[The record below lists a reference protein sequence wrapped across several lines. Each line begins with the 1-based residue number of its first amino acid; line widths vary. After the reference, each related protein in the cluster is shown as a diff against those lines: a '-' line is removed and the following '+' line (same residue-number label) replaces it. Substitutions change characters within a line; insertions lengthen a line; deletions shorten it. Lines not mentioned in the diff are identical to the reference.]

1 MDKINLKEE
10 ATLEKIRSFFNSEDM
25 NEEEI
30 ASVLEELSDDE
41 KEELT
46 DYLLEEEGISDLE
59 EIEEIDDI
67 DDDIIEESEDEED
80 DRPIKRPEPVS
91 LSPITR
97 KDMMKLSDL
106 TNEEIVERFQQ
117 GNQNALSALVEKN
130 QGLVRSR
137 ASYFYRSHGNDLD
150 LEDLVQSG
158 MLGMIR
164 AAEKFDLSLG
174 YKFTT
179 YAYKWIDK
187 AIRKAINKEGHT
199 IRIPAGKYLKLNKL
213 KQILKANP
221 EASDEE
227 IYKILEKEGIDKKQA
242 DDLFLINRNQVNST
256 SLNINLDSEDST
268 GDELM
273 DMVGDESTPVDI
285 LILEKDMENFLM
297 KALDQLTDREKQII
311 IYRYGLDNEKPK
323 TLEEIG
329 TIYDLSRER
338 IRQIENQA
346 LGKLKEYSDAENWKE
361 LLQNKLRIYL
371 QQFFCKN
378 FQESQAF

>member
-1 MDKINLKEE
+1 MDKINLQDE
-10 ATLEKIRSFFNSEDM
+10 
-25 NEEEI
+25 
-30 ASVLEELSDDE
+30 SVLEKFREFYNPDEDIDSEDAKRLYEEMSEEQKEDFNEFLLGDRDIIDENNKEDFMDDD
-41 KEELT
+41 L
-46 DYLLEEEGISDLE
+46 DLISDGD
-59 EIEEIDDI
+59 IE
-67 DDDIIEESEDEED
+67 EDEED
-80 DRPIKRPEPVS
+80 EDDQPNLSQKR
-91 LSPITR
+91 ITNSIVAR
-97 KDMMKLSDL
+97 KRNDIIKLSDL
-106 TNEEIVERFQQ
+106 SNEEIVESFQS
-117 GNQNALSALVEKN
+117 GNQNALGALVDKN

-137 ASYFYRSHGNDLD
+137 ASYFFRSHGNDLE

-164 AAEKFDLSLG
+164 AAEKFDLTLG

-221 EASDEE
+221 EANEKELYS
-227 IYKILEKEGIDKKQA
+227 ILENEGINKKQA

-273 DMVGDESTPVDI
+273 DMVGDDSTPVDDQ
-285 LILEKDMENFLM
+285 ILEKDMENFLL
-297 KALDQLTDREKQII
+297 KALDQLTEREKQII
-311 IYRYGLDNEKPK
+311 IYRYGLDNDKPK

-329 TIYDLSRER
+329 KIYELSRER

-346 LGKLKEYSDAENWKE
+346 LGKLKEFSD
-361 LLQNKLRIYL
+361 
-371 QQFFCKN
+371 
-378 FQESQAF
+378 QE

>member
-1 MDKINLKEE
+1 MDKINLKDKE
-10 ATLEKIRSFFNSEDM
+10 TLEKLRDYLDTTDMTEEELIEVVESMTEEQKEEILDIISED
-25 NEEEI
+25 
-30 ASVLEELSDDE
+30 
-41 KEELT
+41 
-46 DYLLEEEGISDLE
+46 
-59 EIEEIDDI
+59 
-67 DDDIIEESEDEED
+67 DDDDFD
-80 DRPIKRPEPVS
+80 DDLIGSAKKGVNTSLAPIR
-91 LSPITR
+91 R

-106 TNEEIVERFQQ
+106 NNEEIVEQFQL

-137 ASYFYRSHGNDLD
+137 ASYFFRSHGNDLD

-164 AAEKFDLSLG
+164 AAEKFDLTLG

-227 IYKILEKEGIDKKQA
+227 IYRILENEGINKKQA

-297 KALDQLTDREKQII
+297 QALDQLTDREKQII

-323 TLEEIG
+323 TLEQIG
-329 TIYDLSRER
+329 SIYDLSRER

-346 LGKLKEYSDAENWKE
+346 LGKLKDYSDS
-361 LLQNKLRIYL
+361 IG
-371 QQFFCKN
+371 
-378 FQESQAF
+378 

>member
-1 MDKINLKEE
+1 MDKINLKDER
-10 ATLEKIRSFFNSEDM
+10 TIKRLHQYFNSEDM
-25 NEEEI
+25 SQEEI
-30 ASVLEELSDDE
+30 TSVIEDLSDEE
-41 KEELT
+41 KEEVYDFIT
-46 DYLLEEEGISDLE
+46 KEE
-59 EIEEIDDI
+59 
-67 DDDIIEESEDEED
+67 IIEEEDEEFEENEDIDEVD
-80 DRPIKRPEPVS
+80 DIEDEDDEDFIKAKRNQTAAITP
-91 LSPITR
+91 LTR

-106 TNEEIVERFQQ
+106 TNEEIVEQFQE
-117 GNQNALSALVEKN
+117 GNQNALAALVEKN

-227 IYKILEKEGIDKKQA
+227 LYKILEKEGIDKKQA

-273 DMVGDESTPVDI
+273 DMVGDESTPVDM
-285 LILEKDMENFLM
+285 LILERDMENFLM
-297 KALDQLTDREKQII
+297 KALNQLTDREKQII

-329 TIYDLSRER
+329 SIYDLSRER

-346 LGKLKEYSDAENWKE
+346 LGKLKEYSDSEN
-361 LLQNKLRIYL
+361 
-371 QQFFCKN
+371 
-378 FQESQAF
+378 

>member
-1 MDKINLKEE
+1 MDKIDFNDEE
-10 ATLEKIRSFFNSEDM
+10 VFEKFKDFFDEDDIDEKQAQKIYKGLT
-25 NEEEI
+25 EE
-30 ASVLEELSDDE
+30 E
-41 KEELT
+41 KEEFEQF
-46 DYLLEEEGISDLE
+46 LEDEEL
-59 EIEEIDDI
+59 EIEEEEDRKKIKNSI
-67 DDDIIEESEDEED
+67 VARQRSDII
-80 DRPIKRPEPVS
+80 R
-91 LSPITR
+91 
-97 KDMMKLSDL
+97 LSDL
-106 TNEEIVERFQQ
+106 TNEQIVEQFQE
-117 GNQNALSALVEKN
+117 GNQNALGALVDKN

-137 ASYFYRSHGNDLD
+137 ASYFYRSHGNDLE

-164 AAEKFDLSLG
+164 AAEKFDLTLG

-221 EASDEE
+221 EASEE
-227 IYKILEKEGIDKKQA
+227 ELYKILKQEGIDKKQA

-273 DMVGDESTPVDI
+273 DMVGDDSIPVDDQI
-285 LILEKDMENFLM
+285 LKKDMEDFLM
-297 KALDQLTDREKQII
+297 KALDQLSDREKQII

-329 TIYDLSRER
+329 TIYNLSRER

-346 LGKLKEYSDAENWKE
+346 IGKLKQYSDQDW
-361 LLQNKLRIYL
+361 
-371 QQFFCKN
+371 
-378 FQESQAF
+378 

>member
-1 MDKINLKEE
+1 MGDKMDKINLKDKK
-10 ATLEKIRSFFNSEDM
+10 TLEKLQEYLNSEDLT
-25 NEEEI
+25 EEEI
-30 ASVLEELSDDE
+30 ISILEGLTEEEKDEIMDIISDEVDDDDE
-41 KEELT
+41 
-46 DYLLEEEGISDLE
+46 
-59 EIEEIDDI
+59 
-67 DDDIIEESEDEED
+67 DDDFEERKTNVSKASIVPISRRDMIE
-80 DRPIKRPEPVS
+80 
-91 LSPITR
+91 
-97 KDMMKLSDL
+97 LSDL
-106 TNEEIVERFQQ
+106 TNEQIVEQFQI
-117 GNQNALSALVEKN
+117 GNQNALAALVEKN

-137 ASYFYRSHGNDLD
+137 ASYFFRSHGNDLD

-227 IYKILEKEGIDKKQA
+227 LYRILEKEGIDKKQA

-273 DMVGDESTPVDI
+273 DMVGDESTPVDM
-285 LILEKDMENFLM
+285 LILEKDMENFLL

-311 IYRYGLDNEKPK
+311 IFRYGLDNEKPK

-329 TIYDLSRER
+329 KIYDLSRER

-346 LGKLKEYSDAENWKE
+346 LGKLKEFSERE
-361 LLQNKLRIYL
+361 
-371 QQFFCKN
+371 
-378 FQESQAF
+378 E

>member
-46 DYLLEEEGISDLE
+46 DYLLEEEGISDPE

-164 AAEKFDLSLG
+164 AAEKFNLSLG

-346 LGKLKEYSDAENWKE
+346 LGKLKEYSDAEN
-361 LLQNKLRIYL
+361 
-371 QQFFCKN
+371 
-378 FQESQAF
+378 

>member
-1 MDKINLKEE
+1 MDKINFKDEE
-10 ATLEKIRSFFNSEDM
+10 VLDKFKDFFD
-25 NEEEI
+25 EEEI
-30 ASVLEELSDDE
+30 DQKEALKIYKKLTDEE
-41 KEELT
+41 KEEF
-46 DYLLEEEGISDLE
+46 DQYLEDEDLDNE
-59 EIEEIDDI
+59 FE
-67 DDDIIEESEDEED
+67 DDDKKKEKTNLLVAKQRSDI
-80 DRPIKRPEPVS
+80 
-91 LSPITR
+91 L
-97 KDMMKLSDL
+97 KLSDL
-106 TNEEIVERFQQ
+106 TNEQIVEQFQK
-117 GNQNALSALVEKN
+117 GNQNALGALVDKN

-137 ASYFYRSHGNDLD
+137 ASYFYRSHGNDLE

-221 EASDEE
+221 EASEE
-227 IYKILEKEGIDKKQA
+227 ELYKILKQEGIDKKQA

-273 DMVGDESTPVDI
+273 DMVGDESIPVDDQI
-285 LILEKDMENFLM
+285 LKKDMEEFLM
-297 KALDQLTDREKQII
+297 KALDQLSDREKQII
-311 IYRYGLDNEKPK
+311 VYRYGLDNEKPK

-329 TIYDLSRER
+329 TIYNLSRER

-346 LGKLKEYSDAENWKE
+346 LGKLKQYSD
-361 LLQNKLRIYL
+361 
-371 QQFFCKN
+371 
-378 FQESQAF
+378 QE

>member
-1 MDKINLKEE
+1 MDKINLKDKE
-10 ATLEKIRSFFNSEDM
+10 TLEKLRDYLDTSDLSE
-25 NEEEI
+25 
-30 ASVLEELSDDE
+30 
-41 KEELT
+41 EELT
-46 DYLLEEEGISDLE
+46 QLVDAMTDEQKE
-59 EIEEIDDI
+59 EIL
-67 DDDIIEESEDEED
+67 DIISEED
-80 DRPIKRPEPVS
+80 DEDFDDDDDLIGSAKKGVNTSLAPIR
-91 LSPITR
+91 R

-106 TNEEIVERFQQ
+106 NNEEIVEQFQL

-137 ASYFYRSHGNDLD
+137 ASYFFRSHGNDLD

-164 AAEKFDLSLG
+164 AAEKFDLTLG

-227 IYKILEKEGIDKKQA
+227 IYRILENEGINKKQA

-273 DMVGDESTPVDI
+273 DMVGDESTPVDMV
-285 LILEKDMENFLM
+285 ILEKDMENFLM
-297 KALDQLTDREKQII
+297 QALDQLTEREKQII

-323 TLEEIG
+323 TLEQIG
-329 TIYDLSRER
+329 SISVSYTHLTLPTSDLV
-338 IRQIENQA
+338 
-346 LGKLKEYSDAENWKE
+346 
-361 LLQNKLRIYL
+361 
-371 QQFFCKN
+371 
-378 FQESQAF
+378 

>member
-1 MDKINLKEE
+1 MDKINLKDTE
-10 ATLEKIRSFFNSEDM
+10 TLEKLRDYLDTSD
-25 NEEEI
+25 
-30 ASVLEELSDDE
+30 LSD
-41 KEELT
+41 EELT
-46 DYLLEEEGISDLE
+46 QLVEAMTDEQRE
-59 EIEEIDDI
+59 EIL
-67 DDDIIEESEDEED
+67 DIISEED
-80 DRPIKRPEPVS
+80 DEDFDDDDDLIGSAKKGVNTSLAPIR
-91 LSPITR
+91 R

-106 TNEEIVERFQQ
+106 NNEEIVEQFQL
-117 GNQNALSALVEKN
+117 GNQNALAALVEKN

-137 ASYFYRSHGNDLD
+137 ASYFFRSHGNDLD

-164 AAEKFDLSLG
+164 AAEKFDLTLG

-227 IYKILEKEGIDKKQA
+227 IYRILENEGINKKQA

-273 DMVGDESTPVDI
+273 DMVGDESTPVDM

-297 KALDQLTDREKQII
+297 QALDQLTDREKQII

-323 TLEEIG
+323 TLEQIG
-329 TIYDLSRER
+329 AIYDLSRER

-346 LGKLKEYSDAENWKE
+346 LGKLKDYSDS
-361 LLQNKLRIYL
+361 IG
-371 QQFFCKN
+371 
-378 FQESQAF
+378 

>member
-1 MDKINLKEE
+1 MDKINLQDESILEKFREFYNPEEDIDSEDAKRLYEEMSDEKKEDFADFLLEGAEVIEE
-10 ATLEKIRSFFNSEDM
+10 APGEDFVDDDVDLVTEEDLEDE
-25 NEEEI
+25 
-30 ASVLEELSDDE
+30 DDE
-41 KEELT
+41 DESLAQAQPRVKNS
-46 DYLLEEEGISDLE
+46 IVARKRN
-59 EIEEIDDI
+59 
-67 DDDIIEESEDEED
+67 DII
-80 DRPIKRPEPVS
+80 
-91 LSPITR
+91 
-97 KDMMKLSDL
+97 KLSDL
-106 TNEEIVERFQQ
+106 TNEEIVASFQE
-117 GNQNALSALVEKN
+117 GNQNALGALVEKN

-137 ASYFYRSHGNDLD
+137 ASYFFRSHGNDLE

-221 EASDEE
+221 EATDDEL
-227 IYKILEKEGIDKKQA
+227 YAILENEGINKKQA

-273 DMVGDESTPVDI
+273 DMVGDDSTPVDDQ
-285 LILEKDMENFLM
+285 ILEKDMEMFLL

-329 TIYDLSRER
+329 KIYNLSRER

-346 LGKLKEYSDAENWKE
+346 LGKLKEFSD
-361 LLQNKLRIYL
+361 
-371 QQFFCKN
+371 
-378 FQESQAF
+378 QE

>member
-1 MDKINLKEE
+1 MDKINFNDEE
-10 ATLEKIRSFFNSEDM
+10 VFEKFKDFFDEDD
-25 NEEEI
+25 I
-30 ASVLEELSDDE
+30 DE
-41 KEELT
+41 KEAQKIYKGLT
-46 DYLLEEEGISDLE
+46 EEEKE
-59 EIEEIDDI
+59 EFEQFL
-67 DDDIIEESEDEED
+67 EDEELEED
-80 DRPIKRPEPVS
+80 EDKDEEDRKKIKNS
-91 LSPITR
+91 LVARQRSDIIR
-97 KDMMKLSDL
+97 LSDL
-106 TNEEIVERFQQ
+106 TNEQIVEQFQE
-117 GNQNALSALVEKN
+117 GNQNALGALVDKN

-137 ASYFYRSHGNDLD
+137 ASYFYRSHGNDLE

-164 AAEKFDLSLG
+164 AAEKFDLTLG

-221 EASDEE
+221 EASEE
-227 IYKILEKEGIDKKQA
+227 ELYKILKQEGIDKKQA

-273 DMVGDESTPVDI
+273 DMVGDDSIPVDDQI
-285 LILEKDMENFLM
+285 LKKDMEDFLM
-297 KALDQLTDREKQII
+297 KALDQLSDREKQII

-329 TIYDLSRER
+329 TIYSLSRER

-346 LGKLKEYSDAENWKE
+346 LGKLKQYSD
-361 LLQNKLRIYL
+361 
-371 QQFFCKN
+371 
-378 FQESQAF
+378 QE

>member
-1 MDKINLKEE
+1 MDKIN
-10 ATLEKIRSFFNSEDM
+10 FND
-25 NEEEI
+25 EEI
-30 ASVLEELSDDE
+30 FEKFKDFFDEDEIDQKEAQKIYKGLTEEE
-41 KEELT
+41 KEEFDQFL
-46 DYLLEEEGISDLE
+46 
-59 EIEEIDDI
+59 
-67 DDDIIEESEDEED
+67 EDEELEED
-80 DRPIKRPEPVS
+80 EEEENRKKIKNS
-91 LSPITR
+91 LVARQRSDIIR
-97 KDMMKLSDL
+97 LSDL
-106 TNEEIVERFQQ
+106 TNEQIVEQFQE
-117 GNQNALSALVEKN
+117 GNQNALGALVDKN

-137 ASYFYRSHGNDLD
+137 ASYFYRSHGNDLE

-164 AAEKFDLSLG
+164 AAEKFDLTLG

-221 EASDEE
+221 EASEE
-227 IYKILEKEGIDKKQA
+227 ELYKILKQEGIDKKQA

-273 DMVGDESTPVDI
+273 DMVGDDSIPVDDQI
-285 LILEKDMENFLM
+285 LKKDMEDFLM
-297 KALDQLTDREKQII
+297 KALDQLSDREKQII

-329 TIYDLSRER
+329 TIYSLSRER

-346 LGKLKEYSDAENWKE
+346 LGKLKQYSD
-361 LLQNKLRIYL
+361 QD
-371 QQFFCKN
+371 
-378 FQESQAF
+378 

>member
-1 MDKINLKEE
+1 MGDKMDKINLKDKK
-10 ATLEKIRSFFNSEDM
+10 TLEKLQEYLNSEDLT
-25 NEEEI
+25 EEEI
-30 ASVLEELSDDE
+30 ISILEGLTEEEKDEIMDIISDEVDDDDE
-41 KEELT
+41 
-46 DYLLEEEGISDLE
+46 
-59 EIEEIDDI
+59 
-67 DDDIIEESEDEED
+67 DDDFEERNKNVSKTSIMPISRRDMIE
-80 DRPIKRPEPVS
+80 
-91 LSPITR
+91 
-97 KDMMKLSDL
+97 LSDL
-106 TNEEIVERFQQ
+106 TNEQIVEQFQI
-117 GNQNALSALVEKN
+117 GNQNALAALVEKN

-137 ASYFYRSHGNDLD
+137 ASYFFRSHGNDLD

-227 IYKILEKEGIDKKQA
+227 LYRILEKEGIDKKQA

-273 DMVGDESTPVDI
+273 DMVGDESTPVDM
-285 LILEKDMENFLM
+285 LILEKDMENFLL

-311 IYRYGLDNEKPK
+311 IFRYGLDNEKPK

-329 TIYDLSRER
+329 KIYDLSRER

-346 LGKLKEYSDAENWKE
+346 LGKLKDFSEREE
-361 LLQNKLRIYL
+361 
-371 QQFFCKN
+371 
-378 FQESQAF
+378 

>member
-1 MDKINLKEE
+1 MDKINLKDKE
-10 ATLEKIRSFFNSEDM
+10 TLEKLRDYLDTSDLSE
-25 NEEEI
+25 
-30 ASVLEELSDDE
+30 
-41 KEELT
+41 EELT
-46 DYLLEEEGISDLE
+46 QLVDAMTDEQKE
-59 EIEEIDDI
+59 EIL
-67 DDDIIEESEDEED
+67 DIISEED
-80 DRPIKRPEPVS
+80 DEDFDDDDDLIGSAKKGVNTSLAPIR
-91 LSPITR
+91 R

-106 TNEEIVERFQQ
+106 NNEEIVEQFQL

-137 ASYFYRSHGNDLD
+137 ASYFFRSHGNDLD

-164 AAEKFDLSLG
+164 AAEKFDLTLG

-227 IYKILEKEGIDKKQA
+227 IYRILENEGINKKQA

-273 DMVGDESTPVDI
+273 DMVGDESTPVDM

-297 KALDQLTDREKQII
+297 QALDQLTEREKQII

-323 TLEEIG
+323 TLEQIG
-329 TIYDLSRER
+329 SIYDLSRER

-346 LGKLKEYSDAENWKE
+346 LGKLKDYSDS
-361 LLQNKLRIYL
+361 IG
-371 QQFFCKN
+371 
-378 FQESQAF
+378 

>member
-1 MDKINLKEE
+1 MDKINLQDESILEKFREFYNPEEDIDSEDAKRLYEEMSDEKKEDFADFLLEGAEVIEE
-10 ATLEKIRSFFNSEDM
+10 APGEDFVDDDVDLVTEEDLEDE
-25 NEEEI
+25 
-30 ASVLEELSDDE
+30 DDE
-41 KEELT
+41 DESLSQAQPRVKNS
-46 DYLLEEEGISDLE
+46 IVARKRN
-59 EIEEIDDI
+59 
-67 DDDIIEESEDEED
+67 DII
-80 DRPIKRPEPVS
+80 
-91 LSPITR
+91 
-97 KDMMKLSDL
+97 KLSDL
-106 TNEEIVERFQQ
+106 TNEEIVASFQE
-117 GNQNALSALVEKN
+117 GNQNALGALVEKN

-137 ASYFYRSHGNDLD
+137 ASYFFRSHGNDLE

-221 EASDEE
+221 EATDDEL
-227 IYKILEKEGIDKKQA
+227 YAILENEGINKKQA

-273 DMVGDESTPVDI
+273 DMVGDDSTPVDDQ
-285 LILEKDMENFLM
+285 ILEKDMEMFLL

-329 TIYDLSRER
+329 KIYNLSRER

-346 LGKLKEYSDAENWKE
+346 LGKLKEFSD
-361 LLQNKLRIYL
+361 
-371 QQFFCKN
+371 
-378 FQESQAF
+378 QE

>member
-1 MDKINLKEE
+1 MDKINLKDKQ
-10 ATLEKIRSFFNSEDM
+10 TLEKLKEYLNSEDLS
-25 NEEEI
+25 EEEI
-30 ASVLEELSDDE
+30 YTILEGLSQEEKDEIIDIITDDE
-41 KEELT
+41 
-46 DYLLEEEGISDLE
+46 
-59 EIEEIDDI
+59 
-67 DDDIIEESEDEED
+67 EDEED
-80 DRPIKRPEPVS
+80 DDEFIGRNKSGDNTSITPIK
-91 LSPITR
+91 R

-106 TNEEIVERFQQ
+106 TNEQIVEQFQI
-117 GNQNALSALVEKN
+117 GNQNALAALVEKN

-137 ASYFYRSHGNDLD
+137 ASYFFRSHGNDLD

-227 IYKILEKEGIDKKQA
+227 LYRILENEGIDKKQA

-273 DMVGDESTPVDI
+273 DMVGDESTPVDM
-285 LILEKDMENFLM
+285 LILEKDMENFLL

-329 TIYDLSRER
+329 KIYDLSRER

-346 LGKLKEYSDAENWKE
+346 LGKLKEFSERE
-361 LLQNKLRIYL
+361 
-371 QQFFCKN
+371 
-378 FQESQAF
+378 E

>member
-1 MDKINLKEE
+1 MDKINLNDKE
-10 ATLEKIRSFFNSEDM
+10 TLEKLRDYLDTTDMTEEELIEVVESMTDEQKEEILDIISEDD
-25 NEEEI
+25 
-30 ASVLEELSDDE
+30 DDE
-41 KEELT
+41 
-46 DYLLEEEGISDLE
+46 DF
-59 EIEEIDDI
+59 
-67 DDDIIEESEDEED
+67 DDDDLIGSAKKGVNTSLA
-80 DRPIKRPEPVS
+80 PIR
-91 LSPITR
+91 R

-106 TNEEIVERFQQ
+106 NNEEIVEQFQL

-137 ASYFYRSHGNDLD
+137 ASYFFRSHGNDLD

-164 AAEKFDLSLG
+164 AAEKFDLTLG

-227 IYKILEKEGIDKKQA
+227 IYRILENEGINKKQA

-273 DMVGDESTPVDI
+273 DMVGDESTPVDM

-297 KALDQLTDREKQII
+297 QALDQLTDREKQII

-323 TLEEIG
+323 TLEQIG
-329 TIYDLSRER
+329 SIYDLSRER

-346 LGKLKEYSDAENWKE
+346 LGKLKDYSDS
-361 LLQNKLRIYL
+361 IG
-371 QQFFCKN
+371 
-378 FQESQAF
+378 

>member
-1 MDKINLKEE
+1 MDKIN
-10 ATLEKIRSFFNSEDM
+10 FND
-25 NEEEI
+25 EEI
-30 ASVLEELSDDE
+30 FEKFKDFFDEDEIDEKEAQKIYKGLTEDE
-41 KEELT
+41 KEEFDQFL
-46 DYLLEEEGISDLE
+46 
-59 EIEEIDDI
+59 
-67 DDDIIEESEDEED
+67 EDEELEED
-80 DRPIKRPEPVS
+80 EYKDEEDRKKIKNS
-91 LSPITR
+91 LVARQRSDIIR
-97 KDMMKLSDL
+97 LSDL
-106 TNEEIVERFQQ
+106 TNEQIVEQFQQ
-117 GNQNALSALVEKN
+117 GNQNALGALVDKN

-137 ASYFYRSHGNDLD
+137 ASYFYRSHGNDLE

-164 AAEKFDLSLG
+164 AAEKFDLTLG

-221 EASDEE
+221 EASEE
-227 IYKILEKEGIDKKQA
+227 ELYKILKQEGIDKKQA

-273 DMVGDESTPVDI
+273 DMVGDDSIPVDDQI
-285 LILEKDMENFLM
+285 LKKDMEDFLM
-297 KALDQLTDREKQII
+297 KALDQLSDREKQII

-329 TIYDLSRER
+329 TIYSLSRER

-346 LGKLKEYSDAENWKE
+346 LGKLKQYSDQDW
-361 LLQNKLRIYL
+361 
-371 QQFFCKN
+371 
-378 FQESQAF
+378 

>member
-1 MDKINLKEE
+1 MGDKMDKINLKDEQ
-10 ATLEKIRSFFNSEDM
+10 TLEKLREYLNADELS
-25 NEEEI
+25 EEEI
-30 ASVLEELSDDE
+30 STTIEALS
-41 KEELT
+41 
-46 DYLLEEEGISDLE
+46 EEEQDEL
-59 EIEEIDDI
+59 IDYI
-67 DDDIIEESEDEED
+67 SEDYEEEFD
-80 DRPIKRPEPVS
+80 EEADLGGGLAKRNPASIKPIKRQ
-91 LSPITR
+91 
-97 KDMMKLSDL
+97 DMMKLSDL
-106 TNEEIVERFQQ
+106 SNEEIVSQFQR
-117 GNQNALSALVEKN
+117 GNQNALAALVEKN

-137 ASYFYRSHGNDLD
+137 ASYFFRSHGNDLD

-227 IYKILEKEGIDKKQA
+227 LYKILENEGIDKKQA

-273 DMVGDESTPVDI
+273 DMVGDESTPVDM
-285 LILEKDMENFLM
+285 LILEKDMEEFLI
-297 KALDQLTDREKQII
+297 KALDQLTEREKQII

-329 TIYDLSRER
+329 KIYNLSRER

-346 LGKLKEYSDAENWKE
+346 LGKLKDFSEMEG
-361 LLQNKLRIYL
+361 
-371 QQFFCKN
+371 
-378 FQESQAF
+378 

>member
-1 MDKINLKEE
+1 MKNKPKKIYKGLTEE
-10 ATLEKIRSFFNSEDM
+10 
-25 NEEEI
+25 
-30 ASVLEELSDDE
+30 E
-41 KEELT
+41 KEEFEQF
-46 DYLLEEEGISDLE
+46 LEDEEL
-59 EIEEIDDI
+59 EIEEEEDRKKIKNSI
-67 DDDIIEESEDEED
+67 VARQRSDII
-80 DRPIKRPEPVS
+80 R
-91 LSPITR
+91 
-97 KDMMKLSDL
+97 LSDL
-106 TNEEIVERFQQ
+106 TNEQIVEQFQE
-117 GNQNALSALVEKN
+117 GNQNALGALVDKN

-137 ASYFYRSHGNDLD
+137 ASYFYRSHGNDLE

-164 AAEKFDLSLG
+164 AAEKFDLTLG

-221 EASDEE
+221 EASEE
-227 IYKILEKEGIDKKQA
+227 ELYKILKQEGIDKKQA

-273 DMVGDESTPVDI
+273 DMVGDDSIPVDDQI
-285 LILEKDMENFLM
+285 LKKDMEDFLM
-297 KALDQLTDREKQII
+297 KALDQLSDREKQII

-329 TIYDLSRER
+329 TIYNLSRER

-346 LGKLKEYSDAENWKE
+346 LGKLKQYSDQDW
-361 LLQNKLRIYL
+361 
-371 QQFFCKN
+371 
-378 FQESQAF
+378 

>member
-1 MDKINLKEE
+1 MDKINLEDKE
-10 ATLEKIRSFFNSEDM
+10 TLEKLKDYLDNPDMTDEDLLKVI
-25 NEEEI
+25 ESLTEDQKEEI
-30 ASVLEELSDDE
+30 LEIIAEDDE
-41 KEELT
+41 
-46 DYLLEEEGISDLE
+46 DF
-59 EIEEIDDI
+59 
-67 DDDIIEESEDEED
+67 DDDD
-80 DRPIKRPEPVS
+80 DDDDDLIGSAKKGVNTSLAPIK
-91 LSPITR
+91 R

-106 TNEEIVERFQQ
+106 NNEEIVEQFQL
-117 GNQNALSALVEKN
+117 GNQNALAALVEKN

-137 ASYFYRSHGNDLD
+137 ASYFFRSHGNDLD

-227 IYKILEKEGIDKKQA
+227 LYRILENEGINKKQA

-273 DMVGDESTPVDI
+273 DMVGDESTPVDM

-297 KALDQLTDREKQII
+297 QALDQLTDREKQII

-323 TLEEIG
+323 TLEQIG
-329 TIYDLSRER
+329 SIYDLSRER

-346 LGKLKEYSDAENWKE
+346 LGKLKDYSD
-361 LLQNKLRIYL
+361 LVG
-371 QQFFCKN
+371 
-378 FQESQAF
+378 

>member
-1 MDKINLKEE
+1 MDKINFNDEE
-10 ATLEKIRSFFNSEDM
+10 VFEKFKDFFDEDD
-25 NEEEI
+25 I
-30 ASVLEELSDDE
+30 DE
-41 KEELT
+41 KEAQKIYKGLT
-46 DYLLEEEGISDLE
+46 EEEKE
-59 EIEEIDDI
+59 EFEQFL
-67 DDDIIEESEDEED
+67 EDEELEED
-80 DRPIKRPEPVS
+80 EDKDEEDRKKIKNS
-91 LSPITR
+91 LVARQRSDIIR
-97 KDMMKLSDL
+97 LSDL
-106 TNEEIVERFQQ
+106 TNEQIVEQFQE
-117 GNQNALSALVEKN
+117 GNQNALGALVDKN

-137 ASYFYRSHGNDLD
+137 ASYFYRSHGNDLE

-164 AAEKFDLSLG
+164 AAEKFDLTLG

-221 EASDEE
+221 EASEE
-227 IYKILEKEGIDKKQA
+227 ELYKILKQEGIDKKQA

-273 DMVGDESTPVDI
+273 DMVGDDSIPVDDQI
-285 LILEKDMENFLM
+285 LKKDMEDFLM
-297 KALDQLTDREKQII
+297 KALDQLSEREKQII

-329 TIYDLSRER
+329 TIYNLSRER

-346 LGKLKEYSDAENWKE
+346 LGKLKQYSD
-361 LLQNKLRIYL
+361 QD
-371 QQFFCKN
+371 
-378 FQESQAF
+378 

>member
-1 MDKINLKEE
+1 MDKIN
-10 ATLEKIRSFFNSEDM
+10 FND
-25 NEEEI
+25 EEI
-30 ASVLEELSDDE
+30 FEKFKDFFDEDEIDEKEAQKIYKGLTEDE
-41 KEELT
+41 KEEFDQFL
-46 DYLLEEEGISDLE
+46 
-59 EIEEIDDI
+59 
-67 DDDIIEESEDEED
+67 EDEELEED
-80 DRPIKRPEPVS
+80 EYKDEEDRKKIKNS
-91 LSPITR
+91 LVARQRSDIIR
-97 KDMMKLSDL
+97 LSDL
-106 TNEEIVERFQQ
+106 TNEQIVEQFQE
-117 GNQNALSALVEKN
+117 GNQNALGALVDKN

-137 ASYFYRSHGNDLD
+137 ASYFYRSHGNDLE

-164 AAEKFDLSLG
+164 AAEKFDLTLG

-221 EASDEE
+221 EASEE
-227 IYKILEKEGIDKKQA
+227 ELYKILKQEGIDKKQA

-273 DMVGDESTPVDI
+273 DMVGDDSIPVDDQI
-285 LILEKDMENFLM
+285 LKKDMEDFLM
-297 KALDQLTDREKQII
+297 KALDQLSDREKQII

-329 TIYDLSRER
+329 TIYSLSRER

-346 LGKLKEYSDAENWKE
+346 LGKLKQYSD
-361 LLQNKLRIYL
+361 QD
-371 QQFFCKN
+371 
-378 FQESQAF
+378 

>member
-1 MDKINLKEE
+1 MRIKINKFKMGDNMDKINLEDKE
-10 ATLEKIRSFFNSEDM
+10 TLEKLKDYLDNPDMTDEDLLKVI
-25 NEEEI
+25 ESLTEDQKEEI
-30 ASVLEELSDDE
+30 LEIIAEDDE
-41 KEELT
+41 
-46 DYLLEEEGISDLE
+46 DF
-59 EIEEIDDI
+59 
-67 DDDIIEESEDEED
+67 DDDD
-80 DRPIKRPEPVS
+80 DDDDDLIGSAKKGVNTSLAPIK
-91 LSPITR
+91 R

-106 TNEEIVERFQQ
+106 NNEEIVEQFQL
-117 GNQNALSALVEKN
+117 GNQNALAALVEKN

-137 ASYFYRSHGNDLD
+137 ASYFFRSHGNDLD

-227 IYKILEKEGIDKKQA
+227 LYRILENEGINKKQA

-273 DMVGDESTPVDI
+273 DMVGDESTPVDM

-297 KALDQLTDREKQII
+297 QALDQLTDREKQII

-323 TLEEIG
+323 TLEQIG
-329 TIYDLSRER
+329 SIYDLSRER

-346 LGKLKEYSDAENWKE
+346 LGKLKDYSD
-361 LLQNKLRIYL
+361 LVG
-371 QQFFCKN
+371 
-378 FQESQAF
+378 

>member
-1 MDKINLKEE
+1 MDKINLKDKE
-10 ATLEKIRSFFNSEDM
+10 TLEKLRDYLDTSDLSDEELIEIVEAMTDDQREEILDIISED
-25 NEEEI
+25 
-30 ASVLEELSDDE
+30 DDE
-41 KEELT
+41 
-46 DYLLEEEGISDLE
+46 DF
-59 EIEEIDDI
+59 
-67 DDDIIEESEDEED
+67 DDDD
-80 DRPIKRPEPVS
+80 DDLIGSAKKGVNTSLAPIR
-91 LSPITR
+91 R

-106 TNEEIVERFQQ
+106 NNEEIVEQFQL

-137 ASYFYRSHGNDLD
+137 ASYFFRSHGNDLD

-164 AAEKFDLSLG
+164 AAEKFDLTLG

-227 IYKILEKEGIDKKQA
+227 IYRILENEGINKKQA

-273 DMVGDESTPVDI
+273 DMVGDESTPVDM

-297 KALDQLTDREKQII
+297 QALDQLTDREKQII

-323 TLEEIG
+323 TLEQIG
-329 TIYDLSRER
+329 SIYDLSRER

-346 LGKLKEYSDAENWKE
+346 LGKLKDYSDS
-361 LLQNKLRIYL
+361 IG
-371 QQFFCKN
+371 
-378 FQESQAF
+378 

>member
-1 MDKINLKEE
+1 MDKINLNDES
-10 ATLEKIRSFFNSEDM
+10 TLDEFRNFIED
-25 NEEEI
+25 EEI
-30 ASVLEELSDDE
+30 D
-41 KEELT
+41 
-46 DYLLEEEGISDLE
+46 
-59 EIEEIDDI
+59 EEIDDEI
-67 DDDIIEESEDEED
+67 KEDQEELEED
-80 DRPIKRPEPVS
+80 DADDDDEEVFEGSRAIEKAKSRAIIPRQKNSLVAKR
-91 LSPITR
+91 R
-97 KDMMKLSDL
+97 NDMMKLSDL
-106 TNEEIVERFQQ
+106 TNEEIVERFQD
-117 GNQNALSALVEKN
+117 GNQSALGALVEKN

-137 ASYFYRSHGNDLD
+137 ASYFYKSHGNDLE

-164 AAEKFDLSLG
+164 AAEKFDLTLG

-227 IYKILEKEGIDKKQA
+227 IYAILEKEGIDKKQA

-256 SLNINLDSEDST
+256 SLNINLDSEDSA

-273 DMVGDESTPVDI
+273 DMVGDDSMPVDDQ
-285 LILEKDMENFLM
+285 ILEKDMERFLM
-297 KALDQLTDREKQII
+297 ESLDRLSEREKQII

-329 TIYDLSRER
+329 SIYDLSRER

-346 LGKLKEYSDAENWKE
+346 LVKLKGFSDEE
-361 LLQNKLRIYL
+361 
-371 QQFFCKN
+371 
-378 FQESQAF
+378 

>member
-1 MDKINLKEE
+1 MDKINLKDKK
-10 ATLEKIRSFFNSEDM
+10 TLEKLQEYLNSEDLT
-25 NEEEI
+25 EEEI
-30 ASVLEELSDDE
+30 ISILEGLTEEEKDEIMDIISDEVDDDE
-41 KEELT
+41 
-46 DYLLEEEGISDLE
+46 
-59 EIEEIDDI
+59 
-67 DDDIIEESEDEED
+67 DDDDFEGRNKNVSKTSIMPISRRDMIE
-80 DRPIKRPEPVS
+80 
-91 LSPITR
+91 
-97 KDMMKLSDL
+97 LSDL
-106 TNEEIVERFQQ
+106 TNEQIVEQFQI
-117 GNQNALSALVEKN
+117 GNQNALAALVEKN

-137 ASYFYRSHGNDLD
+137 ASYFFRSHGNDLD

-227 IYKILEKEGIDKKQA
+227 LYRILEKEGIDKKQA

-273 DMVGDESTPVDI
+273 DMVGDESTPVDM
-285 LILEKDMENFLM
+285 LILEKDMENFLL

-311 IYRYGLDNEKPK
+311 IFRYGLDNEKPK

-329 TIYDLSRER
+329 KIYDLSRER
-338 IRQIENQA
+338 IRQIE
-346 LGKLKEYSDAENWKE
+346 
-361 LLQNKLRIYL
+361 
-371 QQFFCKN
+371 
-378 FQESQAF
+378 

>member
-1 MDKINLKEE
+1 MGDKMDKINLSDESTLDKLKEY
-10 ATLEKIRSFFNSEDM
+10 LNSDELTEDEI
-25 NEEEI
+25 NQAIEGLSEE
-30 ASVLEELSDDE
+30 E
-41 KEELT
+41 KEE
-46 DYLLEEEGISDLE
+46 
-59 EIEEIDDI
+59 
-67 DDDIIEESEDEED
+67 IIEIITDDQDQDQLDED
-80 DRPIKRPEPVS
+80 DEDFEFIGRAKNGTNTSIAPIR
-91 LSPITR
+91 R
-97 KDMMKLSDL
+97 RDMMKLSDL
-106 TNEEIVERFQQ
+106 SNEQIVEQFQL
-117 GNQNALSALVEKN
+117 GNQNALAALVDKN

-137 ASYFYRSHGNDLD
+137 ASYFFRSHGNDLD

-221 EASDEE
+221 EASDDE
-227 IYKILEKEGIDKKQA
+227 IYRILENEGIDKKQA

-273 DMVGDESTPVDI
+273 DMVGDESTPVDM
-285 LILEKDMENFLM
+285 LILEKDMENFLI
-297 KALDQLTDREKQII
+297 KALDQLSDREKQII

-329 TIYDLSRER
+329 KIYDLSRER

-346 LGKLKEYSDAENWKE
+346 LGKLKDFSEREE
-361 LLQNKLRIYL
+361 
-371 QQFFCKN
+371 
-378 FQESQAF
+378 

>member
-1 MDKINLKEE
+1 MDKINLKDQRVIDKLR
-10 ATLEKIRSFFNSEDM
+10 TYFNSLDM
-25 NEEEI
+25 SEEEI
-30 ASVLEELSDDE
+30 AIVIEELSDEERDE
-41 KEELT
+41 
-46 DYLLEEEGISDLE
+46 LLAVIEDEEGYE
-59 EIEEIDDI
+59 EKIEDNDDI
-67 DDDIIEESEDEED
+67 DKVEDIDEEEEEEED
-80 DRPIKRPEPVS
+80 YTPKKSESTAI
-91 LSPITR
+91 SPITR
-97 KDMMKLSDL
+97 MDMMKMSDL
-106 TNEEIVERFQQ
+106 TNEEIVEKFQE
-117 GNQNALSALVEKN
+117 GNQNALAALVEKN

-213 KQILKANP
+213 KQILKSNP

-273 DMVGDESTPVDI
+273 DMVGDESTPVDM
-285 LILEKDMENFLM
+285 LILERDMENFLIQ
-297 KALDQLTDREKQII
+297 ALSQLTERERQII

-329 TIYDLSRER
+329 SIYDLSRER

-346 LGKLKEYSDAENWKE
+346 LGKLKEYSDSEN
-361 LLQNKLRIYL
+361 
-371 QQFFCKN
+371 
-378 FQESQAF
+378 

>member
-1 MDKINLKEE
+1 MGDKMDKINLKDKK
-10 ATLEKIRSFFNSEDM
+10 TLEKLKEYLNSEDLT
-25 NEEEI
+25 EEEI
-30 ASVLEELSDDE
+30 ISILEGLTEEEKDEIMDIISDEVDDDE
-41 KEELT
+41 DEDE
-46 DYLLEEEGISDLE
+46 DDDLE
-59 EIEEIDDI
+59 ERNKNVSKTSIMPISRRDMIE
-67 DDDIIEESEDEED
+67 
-80 DRPIKRPEPVS
+80 
-91 LSPITR
+91 
-97 KDMMKLSDL
+97 LSDL
-106 TNEEIVERFQQ
+106 TNEQIVEQFQI
-117 GNQNALSALVEKN
+117 GNQNALAALVEKN

-137 ASYFYRSHGNDLD
+137 ASYFFRSHGNDLD

-227 IYKILEKEGIDKKQA
+227 LYRILEKEGIDKKQA

-273 DMVGDESTPVDI
+273 DMVGDESTPVDM
-285 LILEKDMENFLM
+285 LILEKDMENFLL

-311 IYRYGLDNEKPK
+311 IFRYGLDNEKPK

-329 TIYDLSRER
+329 KIYDLSRER

-346 LGKLKEYSDAENWKE
+346 LGKLKEFSERE
-361 LLQNKLRIYL
+361 
-371 QQFFCKN
+371 
-378 FQESQAF
+378 E

>member
-1 MDKINLKEE
+1 MDKINLKDKE
-10 ATLEKIRSFFNSEDM
+10 TLEKLRDYLDTSD
-25 NEEEI
+25 
-30 ASVLEELSDDE
+30 LSD
-41 KEELT
+41 EELT
-46 DYLLEEEGISDLE
+46 QLVEAMTDEQRE
-59 EIEEIDDI
+59 EIL
-67 DDDIIEESEDEED
+67 DIISEED
-80 DRPIKRPEPVS
+80 DEDFDDDDDLIGSAKKGVNTSLAPIR
-91 LSPITR
+91 R

-106 TNEEIVERFQQ
+106 NNEEIVEQFQL
-117 GNQNALSALVEKN
+117 GNQNALAALVEKN

-137 ASYFYRSHGNDLD
+137 ASYFFRSHGNDLD

-164 AAEKFDLSLG
+164 AAEKFDLTLG

-227 IYKILEKEGIDKKQA
+227 IYRILENEGINKKQA

-273 DMVGDESTPVDI
+273 DMVGDESTPVDM

-297 KALDQLTDREKQII
+297 QALDQLTDREKQII

-323 TLEEIG
+323 TLEQIG
-329 TIYDLSRER
+329 AIYDLSRER

-346 LGKLKEYSDAENWKE
+346 LGKLKDYSDS
-361 LLQNKLRIYL
+361 IG
-371 QQFFCKN
+371 
-378 FQESQAF
+378 

>member
-1 MDKINLKEE
+1 MGDKMDKINLKDKK
-10 ATLEKIRSFFNSEDM
+10 TLEKLQEYLNSEDLT
-25 NEEEI
+25 EEEI
-30 ASVLEELSDDE
+30 ISILEGLTEEEKDEIMDIISDEVDDDDE
-41 KEELT
+41 
-46 DYLLEEEGISDLE
+46 
-59 EIEEIDDI
+59 
-67 DDDIIEESEDEED
+67 DDDFEERKTNMSKASIMPISRRDMIE
-80 DRPIKRPEPVS
+80 
-91 LSPITR
+91 
-97 KDMMKLSDL
+97 LSDL
-106 TNEEIVERFQQ
+106 TNEQIVEQFQI
-117 GNQNALSALVEKN
+117 GNQNALAALVEKN

-137 ASYFYRSHGNDLD
+137 ASYFFRSHGNDLD

-227 IYKILEKEGIDKKQA
+227 LYRILEKEGIDKKQA

-273 DMVGDESTPVDI
+273 DMVGDESTPVDM
-285 LILEKDMENFLM
+285 LILEKDMENFLL

-311 IYRYGLDNEKPK
+311 IFRYGLDNEKPK

-329 TIYDLSRER
+329 KIYDLSRER

-346 LGKLKEYSDAENWKE
+346 LGKLKEFSERE
-361 LLQNKLRIYL
+361 
-371 QQFFCKN
+371 
-378 FQESQAF
+378 E

>member
-1 MDKINLKEE
+1 MGDKMDKINLKDKK
-10 ATLEKIRSFFNSEDM
+10 TLEKLQEYLNSEDLT
-25 NEEEI
+25 EEEI
-30 ASVLEELSDDE
+30 ISILEGLTEEEKDEIMDIISDEVDDDE
-41 KEELT
+41 
-46 DYLLEEEGISDLE
+46 
-59 EIEEIDDI
+59 
-67 DDDIIEESEDEED
+67 DDDFEGRNKNVSKTSIMPISRRDMIE
-80 DRPIKRPEPVS
+80 
-91 LSPITR
+91 
-97 KDMMKLSDL
+97 LSDL
-106 TNEEIVERFQQ
+106 TNEQIVEQFQI
-117 GNQNALSALVEKN
+117 GNQNALAALVEKN

-137 ASYFYRSHGNDLD
+137 ASYFFRSHGNDLD

-227 IYKILEKEGIDKKQA
+227 LYRILEKEGIDKKQA

-273 DMVGDESTPVDI
+273 DMVGDESTPVDM
-285 LILEKDMENFLM
+285 LILEKDMENFLL

-311 IYRYGLDNEKPK
+311 IFRYGLDNEKPK

-329 TIYDLSRER
+329 KIYDLSRER

-346 LGKLKEYSDAENWKE
+346 LGKLKEFSERE
-361 LLQNKLRIYL
+361 
-371 QQFFCKN
+371 
-378 FQESQAF
+378 E

>member
-1 MDKINLKEE
+1 MGDKMDKINLKDKK
-10 ATLEKIRSFFNSEDM
+10 TLEKLQEYLNSEDLT
-25 NEEEI
+25 EEEI
-30 ASVLEELSDDE
+30 ISILEGLTEEEKDEIMDIISDEVDDDE
-41 KEELT
+41 DE
-46 DYLLEEEGISDLE
+46 
-59 EIEEIDDI
+59 
-67 DDDIIEESEDEED
+67 DDDFEERNKNVSKTSIMPISRRDMIE
-80 DRPIKRPEPVS
+80 
-91 LSPITR
+91 
-97 KDMMKLSDL
+97 LSDL
-106 TNEEIVERFQQ
+106 TNEQIVEQFQI
-117 GNQNALSALVEKN
+117 GNQNALAALVEKN

-137 ASYFYRSHGNDLD
+137 ASYFFRSHGNDLD

-227 IYKILEKEGIDKKQA
+227 LYRILEKEGIDKKQA

-273 DMVGDESTPVDI
+273 DMVGDESTPVDM
-285 LILEKDMENFLM
+285 LILEKDMENFLL

-311 IYRYGLDNEKPK
+311 IFRYGLDNEKPK

-329 TIYDLSRER
+329 KIYDLSRER

-346 LGKLKEYSDAENWKE
+346 LGKLKDFSEREE
-361 LLQNKLRIYL
+361 
-371 QQFFCKN
+371 
-378 FQESQAF
+378 

>member
-1 MDKINLKEE
+1 MDKINLKDKK
-10 ATLEKIRSFFNSEDM
+10 TLEKLKEYLNSEDLT
-25 NEEEI
+25 EEEI
-30 ASVLEELSDDE
+30 ISILEGLTEEEKDEIMDIISDEVDDDDE
-41 KEELT
+41 
-46 DYLLEEEGISDLE
+46 
-59 EIEEIDDI
+59 
-67 DDDIIEESEDEED
+67 DDDFEERKTNVSKASIMPISRRDMIE
-80 DRPIKRPEPVS
+80 
-91 LSPITR
+91 
-97 KDMMKLSDL
+97 LSDL
-106 TNEEIVERFQQ
+106 TNEQIVEQFQI
-117 GNQNALSALVEKN
+117 GNQNALAALVEKN

-137 ASYFYRSHGNDLD
+137 ASYFFRSHGNDLD

-227 IYKILEKEGIDKKQA
+227 LYRILEKEGIDKKQA

-273 DMVGDESTPVDI
+273 DMVGDESTPVDM
-285 LILEKDMENFLM
+285 LILEKDMENFLL

-311 IYRYGLDNEKPK
+311 IFRYGLDNEKPK

-329 TIYDLSRER
+329 KIYDLSRER

-346 LGKLKEYSDAENWKE
+346 LGKLKEFSERE
-361 LLQNKLRIYL
+361 
-371 QQFFCKN
+371 
-378 FQESQAF
+378 E

>member
-1 MDKINLKEE
+1 MDKIDFNDEE
-10 ATLEKIRSFFNSEDM
+10 VFEKFKDFFDEDDID
-25 NEEEI
+25 EKQAQKIYKDLTE
-30 ASVLEELSDDE
+30 DE
-41 KEELT
+41 KEEFEQF
-46 DYLLEEEGISDLE
+46 LEDEEL
-59 EIEEIDDI
+59 EIEEEEDRKKIKNSI
-67 DDDIIEESEDEED
+67 VARQRSDII
-80 DRPIKRPEPVS
+80 R
-91 LSPITR
+91 
-97 KDMMKLSDL
+97 LSDL
-106 TNEEIVERFQQ
+106 TNEQIVEQFQE
-117 GNQNALSALVEKN
+117 GNQNALGALVDKN

-137 ASYFYRSHGNDLD
+137 ASYFYRSHGNDLE

-164 AAEKFDLSLG
+164 AAEKFDLTLG

-221 EASDEE
+221 EASEE
-227 IYKILEKEGIDKKQA
+227 ELYKILKQEGIDKKQA

-273 DMVGDESTPVDI
+273 DMVGDDSIPVDDQI
-285 LILEKDMENFLM
+285 LKKDMEDFLM
-297 KALDQLTDREKQII
+297 KALDQLSDREKQII

-329 TIYDLSRER
+329 TIYNLSRER

-346 LGKLKEYSDAENWKE
+346 LGKLKQYSD
-361 LLQNKLRIYL
+361 QD
-371 QQFFCKN
+371 
-378 FQESQAF
+378 

>member
-1 MDKINLKEE
+1 MDKINLKDKQ
-10 ATLEKIRSFFNSEDM
+10 TLEKLKEYLNSEDLS
-25 NEEEI
+25 EEEI
-30 ASVLEELSDDE
+30 YTILEGLSQEEKDEIIDIITDDE
-41 KEELT
+41 
-46 DYLLEEEGISDLE
+46 
-59 EIEEIDDI
+59 
-67 DDDIIEESEDEED
+67 EDEED
-80 DRPIKRPEPVS
+80 DDEFIGRNKSGVNTSITPIK
-91 LSPITR
+91 R

-106 TNEEIVERFQQ
+106 TNEQIVEQFQI
-117 GNQNALSALVEKN
+117 GNQNALAALVEKN

-137 ASYFYRSHGNDLD
+137 ASYFFRSHGNDLD

-227 IYKILEKEGIDKKQA
+227 LYRILENEGIDKKQA

-273 DMVGDESTPVDI
+273 DMVGDESTPVDM
-285 LILEKDMENFLM
+285 LILEKDMENFLL

-329 TIYDLSRER
+329 KIYDLSRER

-346 LGKLKEYSDAENWKE
+346 LGKLKEFSERE
-361 LLQNKLRIYL
+361 
-371 QQFFCKN
+371 
-378 FQESQAF
+378 E

>member
-1 MDKINLKEE
+1 MDKINFKNEE
-10 ATLEKIRSFFNSEDM
+10 ILEKFKEFFDEDDIDEK
-25 NEEEI
+25 NALKIYEK
-30 ASVLEELSDDE
+30 LDDEE
-41 KEELT
+41 KEEF
-46 DYLLEEEGISDLE
+46 DQYL
-59 EIEEIDDI
+59 IDD
-67 DDDIIEESEDEED
+67 EEDEETSQK
-80 DRPIKRPEPVS
+80 IKNS
-91 LSPITR
+91 LVAKMRSDII
-97 KDMMKLSDL
+97 KLSDL
-106 TNEEIVERFQQ
+106 TNEQIVEQFQK
-117 GNQNALSALVEKN
+117 GNQNALGALVDKN

-137 ASYFYRSHGNDLD
+137 ASYFYRSHGNDLE

-164 AAEKFDLSLG
+164 AAEKFDLTLG

-221 EASDEE
+221 EATEE
-227 IYKILEKEGIDKKQA
+227 ELYRILKQEGINKKQA

-273 DMVGDESTPVDI
+273 DMVGDDSIPIDDQI
-285 LILEKDMENFLM
+285 LKKDMEDFLL

-311 IYRYGLDNEKPK
+311 IFRYGLDNEKPK

-329 TIYDLSRER
+329 SIYDLSRER

-346 LGKLKEYSDAENWKE
+346 LAKLKEYSDKE
-361 LLQNKLRIYL
+361 
-371 QQFFCKN
+371 
-378 FQESQAF
+378 

>member
-1 MDKINLKEE
+1 MDKIDFNDEE
-10 ATLEKIRSFFNSEDM
+10 VFEKFKDFFDEDDID
-25 NEEEI
+25 EKQAQKIYKGLTE
-30 ASVLEELSDDE
+30 DE
-41 KEELT
+41 KEEFEQF
-46 DYLLEEEGISDLE
+46 LEDEEL
-59 EIEEIDDI
+59 EIEEEEDRKKVKNSIVARQRS
-67 DDDIIEESEDEED
+67 DII
-80 DRPIKRPEPVS
+80 R
-91 LSPITR
+91 
-97 KDMMKLSDL
+97 LSDL
-106 TNEEIVERFQQ
+106 TNEQIVEQFQE
-117 GNQNALSALVEKN
+117 GNQNALGALVDKN

-137 ASYFYRSHGNDLD
+137 ASYFYRSHGNDLE

-164 AAEKFDLSLG
+164 AAEKFDLTLG

-221 EASDEE
+221 EASEE
-227 IYKILEKEGIDKKQA
+227 ELYKILKQEGIDKKQA

-273 DMVGDESTPVDI
+273 DMVGDDSIPVDDQI
-285 LILEKDMENFLM
+285 LKKDMEDFLM
-297 KALDQLTDREKQII
+297 KALDQLSDREKQII

-329 TIYDLSRER
+329 TIYNLSRER

-346 LGKLKEYSDAENWKE
+346 LGKLKQYSD
-361 LLQNKLRIYL
+361 QD
-371 QQFFCKN
+371 
-378 FQESQAF
+378 